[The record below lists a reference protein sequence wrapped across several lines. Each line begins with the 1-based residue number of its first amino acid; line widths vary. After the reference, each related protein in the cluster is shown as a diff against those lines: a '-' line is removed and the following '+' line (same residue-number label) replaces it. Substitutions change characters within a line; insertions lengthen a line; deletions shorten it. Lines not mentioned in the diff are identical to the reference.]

1 MRRLFSTIILVILA
15 SVVMAQAPVI
25 SRKKSQDQPTTTS
38 NKPSQKK
45 PTTQP
50 TTPRRPTTGVLT
62 ITSTPSDAS
71 VKLDN
76 DYLGT
81 TPITIRQQRPGTYT
95 ITFSAE
101 GYETR
106 TKEVVVTAGQTTT
119 CSATLKK
126 KGARVTTAPTT
137 TTPSTT
143 IAPTSSTLPT
153 VRYFTVNTVS
163 FKMMLVDGGSFPPFY
178 IGETEVSQALWESV
192 MHENP
197 SYYKGEEL
205 PVANVSWRQS
215 VEFTEKLRNLL
226 GEQFRLPSEAE
237 WEFAA
242 KGGTKGH
249 GYTYPGSNILDE
261 VGWYYYNSGDKRLKG
276 EWDATVA
283 HENNCTPHAPKGK
296 KPNEL
301 GLYDM
306 AGNVWEWCQ
315 NAGDTFEG
323 EHVERGGGWSND
335 PDECSIKSRKQVNS
349 SHTGW
354 NTGLRLVMPAS
365 TTATSSSQPAS
376 SSSLSSP
383 SFAGMTKEEIG
394 KKGRELYDNDNYSEA
409 LPYVYEAAKQGYLDS
424 EYLMG
429 LMSYYGDGVVKDY
442 EQAAYWFRK
451 AADSGGIYSMNM
463 LGVCYE
469 YGRGVKQSWTDAV
482 YWYRKSAEDNCGRAQ
497 DNLGLCYE
505 NGTGVAKDYEQAVYW
520 YQKAADNDISSG
532 QMHLGY
538 CYYNGLGV
546 AKDYDQAV
554 YWYQKAADKG
564 NSAAINNLGVCYAH
578 GYGVAQ
584 NWEEAVK
591 WYRKAAEAGSSTG
604 QNNLGDCYYNGN
616 GVAKDYEEAVKW
628 YRKAVAQGNRAAQY
642 NLGWCYYFGQG
653 VLIDKAEAQ
662 RLMKLSAGQ
671 GYNSAQKFIDEHTF

>member
-1 MRRLFSTIILVILA
+1 MKRLFSTITLVMLA
-15 SVVMAQAPVI
+15 MLVMAQAPVV
-25 SRKKSQDQPTTTS
+25 SRKKSQDQPTTTPS
-38 NKPSQKK
+38 KPAQQK
-45 PTTQP
+45 PATQP

-62 ITSTPSDAS
+62 ITSSPSDAS

-106 TKEVVVTAGQTTT
+106 SKTVTVTAGETTT
-119 CSATLKK
+119 CSATLVL
-126 KGARVTTAPTT
+126 KGQAAPVTSVTPTT
-137 TTPSTT
+137 PTIPTTISTPSTT
-143 IAPTSSTLPT
+143 VSGSCPITDILNPMDGGIYIGWTTVDEAIAAGGNSKPRDDGKHVVSFGRRDYWDHDGDNILESG
-153 VRYFTVNTVS
+153 YFTKYEGIPDSWKGIGLS
-163 FKMMLVDGGSFPPFY
+163 FDLSYSQWQDWLKRNGFEITIKKAPQISNDGKYSGSLDA
-178 IGETEVSQALWESV
+178 EVEATLT
-192 MHENP
+192 
-197 SYYKGEEL
+197 L
-205 PVANVSWRQS
+205 A
-215 VEFTEKLRNLL
+215 KLRVDLDFNYSKKSSLND
-226 GEQFRLPSEAE
+226 S
-237 WEFAA
+237 
-242 KGGTKGH
+242 GTLYSIRVKR
-249 GYTYPGSNILDE
+249 SNIR
-261 VGWYYYNSGDKRLKG
+261 GTIASG
-276 EWDATVA
+276 
-283 HENNCTPHAPKGK
+283 
-296 KPNEL
+296 
-301 GLYDM
+301 
-306 AGNVWEWCQ
+306 
-315 NAGDTFEG
+315 
-323 EHVERGGGWSND
+323 
-335 PDECSIKSRKQVNS
+335 KQ
-349 SHTGW
+349 
-354 NTGLRLVMPAS
+354 
-365 TTATSSSQPAS
+365 SSQPAVAIS
-376 SSSLSSP
+376 VP

-482 YWYRKSAEDNCGRAQ
+482 YWYRKSAEDDCGRAQ

-584 NWEEAVK
+584 DLEEAVK